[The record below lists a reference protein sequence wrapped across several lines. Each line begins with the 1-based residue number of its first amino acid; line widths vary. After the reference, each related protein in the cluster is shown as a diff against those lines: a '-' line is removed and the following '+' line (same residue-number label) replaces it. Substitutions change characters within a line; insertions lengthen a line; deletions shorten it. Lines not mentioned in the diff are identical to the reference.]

1 MEEMTRIRIT
11 PADDIASM
19 KQLFE
24 EYEAWLGIDLSFQN
38 FAEEVASLP
47 GDYSPPEGCLLAAY
61 LGSELAGCVG
71 LRKLEE
77 GICEMKRL
85 CARPQFRGRG
95 IGRMLAVAVIE
106 EARRIGYRKMRLD
119 TLPTMTEA
127 ISLYESLGFKII
139 EPYRYNPIP
148 GAKFMELVLQ

>member
-1 MEEMTRIRIT
+1 MTRIRIT

-85 CARPQFRGRG
+85 YVRPQFRGRG

>member
-1 MEEMTRIRIT
+1 MEEMTRIRIA

-61 LGSELAGCVG
+61 LGLGACR
-71 LRKLEE
+71 LR
-77 GICEMKRL
+77 
-85 CARPQFRGRG
+85 
-95 IGRMLAVAVIE
+95 
-106 EARRIGYRKMRLD
+106 
-119 TLPTMTEA
+119 
-127 ISLYESLGFKII
+127 GFK
-139 EPYRYNPIP
+139 EAGRRY
-148 GAKFMELVLQ
+148 L